1 MCHSDVRSAE
11 FLGEDQAST
20 PTAFARHPFA
30 WDLGRAP
37 PARVLRS
44 VMVSSR
50 ERPEGDAQG
59 AVQVG
64 AHTQEGSRERGVAG
78 ARASC
83 CPPSAWLGGAGLR
96 PASRRRG
103 WGLAG
108 GARSGRG
115 LPPRSRRGALP
126 SQAAGRP
133 RRRLG
138 RGDGGALILTGA
150 ARLWN
155 EGRRR
160 PPARPV
166 RSVLGPERS
175 RAQRARPRQRGR
187 VREGDCARR
196 SQRPDMPR
204 TRGRCTPAA
213 AARRQPARRPHARVP
228 PRRAARG
235 LRPGP
240 SARGQQ

>member
-1 MCHSDVRSAE
+1 M
-11 FLGEDQAST
+11 
-20 PTAFARHPFA
+20 
-30 WDLGRAP
+30 
-37 PARVLRS
+37 
-44 VMVSSR
+44 SSR
-50 ERPEGDAQG
+50 TAWSPGERTKGDAQCG
-59 AVQVG
+59 EGGWYSQRPGSACGVEGVQ
-64 AHTQEGSRERGVAG
+64 
-78 ARASC
+78 ASC
-83 CPPSAWLGGAGLR
+83 CFPSVWVGGEGSAVQLSAAWEVAGGEGRGSSPRPPRPTGL
-96 PASRRRG
+96 PASRH
-103 WGLAG
+103 
-108 GARSGRG
+108 
-115 LPPRSRRGALP
+115 GALP

-133 RRRLG
+133 ASG
-138 RGDGGALILTGA
+138 WAGGDGGALILTGA

-175 RAQRARPRQRGR
+175 RAQRARPRQRSGA
-187 VREGDCARR
+187 REGGGARR

-213 AARRQPARRPHARVP
+213 ARSQPARRPHARVP